1 MSLRDDLKKLAA
13 TNPELR
19 KHLAPLLRQGAQTL
33 DPKIIKKLERMTDQ
47 NAHTEAVVLLAK
59 VVGNRK
65 YLGAAEGIMK
75 IHESLGSMDY
85 DVSKFRSNLLEW
97 ILEDA
102 ERKFGKE
109 IALQLH
115 GAF

>member
-1 MSLRDDLKKLAA
+1 MSLRDEIKKLAA
-13 TNPELR
+13 EKPELR
-19 KHLAPLLRQGAQTL
+19 RHLAPLLRQGAKQL
-33 DPKIIKKLERMTDQ
+33 PRGILKKLERMTDQ

-97 ILEDA
+97 ILQDA
-102 ERKFGKE
+102 ERVFGKDV
-109 IALQLH
+109 ADKLH